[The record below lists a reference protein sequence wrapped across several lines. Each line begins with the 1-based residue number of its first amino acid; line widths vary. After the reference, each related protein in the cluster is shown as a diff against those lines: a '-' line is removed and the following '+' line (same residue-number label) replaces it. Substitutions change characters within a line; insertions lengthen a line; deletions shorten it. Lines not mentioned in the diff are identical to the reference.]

1 MFVDSVKFH
10 VRAGKGGDGIV
21 AFLHEKYMAWGGP
34 AGGKGGRGG
43 SIIFVG
49 EEGLTTLLDFRF
61 TKKIIAENGQNGGQK
76 NMYGKDGKD
85 IYVVVPLGTTIINID
100 TGKVIGDITK
110 HKQEVVVAKGGKG
123 GKGNAAFAN
132 SRNPAPEICEKG
144 EPGEEFDVQLELK
157 VLADVGLVGFPSV
170 GKSTLLSIVSAAKPK
185 IADYHF
191 TTLAPNLGVVGVP
204 DGRSFIMADL
214 PGLIEGASEGNGL
227 GFVFLKHI
235 ERTRIIVHVIDMAA
249 IEGRDPVE
257 DYKIIR
263 NELTTYNVD
272 LEKRPEI
279 IVANKMDY
287 EGAEE
292 NLKRFKEE
300 LNVDNVIA
308 ISALEKKNVEE
319 LLYRIADMLD
329 EVRNNPERYV
339 TIGDEEVEYTYVK
352 PESGFTVYIDDDGV
366 YCVEGPAIKKLF
378 DRMDFNSESNVKLFA
393 KKLRDMGVDK
403 KLRELGAKNGDTVR
417 ILGYEFEFYD

>member
-1 MFVDSVKFH
+1 
-10 VRAGKGGDGIV
+10 
-21 AFLHEKYMAWGGP
+21 
-34 AGGKGGRGG
+34 
-43 SIIFVG
+43 
-49 EEGLTTLLDFRF
+49 
-61 TKKIIAENGQNGGQK
+61 
-76 NMYGKDGKD
+76 
-85 IYVVVPLGTTIINID
+85 
-100 TGKVIGDITK
+100 
-110 HKQEVVVAKGGKG
+110 
-123 GKGNAAFAN
+123 
-132 SRNPAPEICEKG
+132 
-144 EPGEEFDVQLELK
+144 
-157 VLADVGLVGFPSV
+157 
-170 GKSTLLSIVSAAKPK
+170 
-185 IADYHF
+185 
-191 TTLAPNLGVVGVP
+191 
-204 DGRSFIMADL
+204 
-214 PGLIEGASEGNGL
+214 
-227 GFVFLKHI
+227 
-235 ERTRIIVHVIDMAA
+235 MAA